1 MMTEEQEQYKK
12 LLKEIQRQNFE
23 LYQIERKK
31 ILGDK
36 SYQSQE
42 ENYINQ
48 LRQSDLINRIESYVE
63 DKAYKYPVLVRM
75 IIHAGYYFGINLL
88 QVLKG
93 RLDQKIL
100 IQVKQFLAEMNGA
113 NSCLML
119 V

>member
-1 MMTEEQEQYKK
+1 MMTEEQEHYKK

-63 DKAYKYPVLVRM
+63 DKVYKCIGKNDRSCR
-75 IIHAGYYFGINLL
+75 LL
-88 QVLKG
+88 LWY
-93 RLDQKIL
+93 
-100 IQVKQFLAEMNGA
+100 QFITGTKRSIGSKVIDSNQTTFSRNEW
-113 NSCLML
+113 SR
-119 V
+119 